1 LFGSIAAITPTLT
14 GITNNGSSVTLSW
27 AGGGA
32 GPFVVQ
38 ESTNLVGTNWS
49 TLTTT
54 TNASVTISNTNQ
66 NAFFRLWYQGE

>member
-1 LFGSIAAITPTLT
+1 
-14 GITNNGSSVTLSW
+14 LSW